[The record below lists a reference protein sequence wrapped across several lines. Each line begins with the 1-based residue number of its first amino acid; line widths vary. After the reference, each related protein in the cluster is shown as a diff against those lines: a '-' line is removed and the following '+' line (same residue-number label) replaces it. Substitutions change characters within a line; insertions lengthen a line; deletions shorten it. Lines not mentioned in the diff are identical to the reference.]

1 MVQFVFPH
9 ELLLTLKAYESILQ
23 YSTMSD
29 SLTLNAYKFRL
40 LSLLA
45 ITLVWEAPS

>member
-1 MVQFVFPH
+1 MVQFAFPD

-29 SLTLNAYKFRL
+29 SLALGAYR
-40 LSLLA
+40 
-45 ITLVWEAPS
+45 